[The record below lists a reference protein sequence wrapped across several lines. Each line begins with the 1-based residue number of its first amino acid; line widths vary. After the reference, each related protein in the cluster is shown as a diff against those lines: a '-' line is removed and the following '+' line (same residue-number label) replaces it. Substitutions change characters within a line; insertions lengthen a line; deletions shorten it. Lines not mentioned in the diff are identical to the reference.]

1 MLQECLSNAAIHG
14 AATEAKVRIIAESD
28 CVIVEITDNGSG
40 LGDGKPGLGSAV
52 LNEATRSQWSIAT
65 APNGGAQMRAIVPN

>member
-1 MLQECLSNAAIHG
+1 MRIVA
-14 AATEAKVRIIAESD
+14 EAD

-52 LNEATRSQWSIAT
+52 LNEATRGQWSIGSV
-65 APNGGAQMRAIVPN
+65 PNGGAQVRAIVSV